1 MILFG
6 VQKPEPSDVFDL
18 FHRLSVI
25 KINSPP
31 PSKSPDGKE
40 LKAFLKAMNRQM
52 KTDESSFGDS
62 DRLPVP
68 TTVSAEDYVG
78 DLFRDPGEDLKFMQG
93 SVRGDAELTL
103 LSSDEHD
110 SIPDVL
116 AAFPQPTSH
125 IHRG

>member
-1 MILFG
+1 M
-6 VQKPEPSDVFDL
+6 
-18 FHRLSVI
+18 

-31 PSKSPDGKE
+31 PSKGPDGKE
-40 LKAFLKAMNRQM
+40 LKAFLKAMDRQM
-52 KTDESSFGDS
+52 KTDESSFGNP

-68 TTVSAEDYVG
+68 TAVSAEDYVD
-78 DLFRDPGEDLKFMQG
+78 DLFRDPGEDSKFMQG

-103 LSSDEHD
+103 LSSEHD

-116 AAFPQPTSH
+116 PAFPQPTSH